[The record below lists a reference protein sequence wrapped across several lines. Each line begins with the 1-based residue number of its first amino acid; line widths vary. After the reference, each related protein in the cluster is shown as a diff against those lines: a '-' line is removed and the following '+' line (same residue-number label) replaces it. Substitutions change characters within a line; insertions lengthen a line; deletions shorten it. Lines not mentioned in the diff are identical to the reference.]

1 MVKMHIIAGD
11 HLEHERP
18 GELVEDGI
26 RVVVRGGGHVAQT
39 CFRIFSEQIAARV
52 VRTAVPVKRV
62 FYLFLTQS
70 LARHQLHGIFWIN
83 INYFQSFYHHLVIG
97 DYDCYYW
104 LKRPQHNS
112 SLRLTWAWACSSSC
126 QAPSPDC
133 QTRHCC
139 SWRGSRD
146 LQAWPS
152 MHVLIKIS
160 RRYQGRVTCWVWQS
174 TLTVLHHSSWVCESW
189 VPGRSSPGPRTL
201 RERALA
207 DREQN

>member
-52 VRTAVPVKRV
+52 VRTAVPVNRV

-70 LARHQLHGIFWIN
+70 LARHQLHVIFWIN
-83 INYFQSFYHHLVIG
+83 INYFQSFYHHLAIG

-133 QTRHCC
+133 QTLHCC
-139 SWRGSRD
+139 SWRGSKD
-146 LQAWPS
+146 LQAWPYAC
-152 MHVLIKIS
+152 VNKDLTTVS
-160 RRYQGRVTCWVWQS
+160 RRESYLLGVAKYSDCPPPLFLGVWELGARSFIPRSKDFEGESTCW
-174 TLTVLHHSSWVCESW
+174 
-189 VPGRSSPGPRTL
+189 
-201 RERALA
+201 
-207 DREQN
+207 

>member
-62 FYLFLTQS
+62 FHLFLTQS
-70 LARHQLHGIFWIN
+70 LARHQLHVIFWIN

-97 DYDCYYW
+97 DYDCYY
-104 LKRPQHNS
+104 
-112 SLRLTWAWACSSSC
+112 
-126 QAPSPDC
+126 
-133 QTRHCC
+133 
-139 SWRGSRD
+139 
-146 LQAWPS
+146 
-152 MHVLIKIS
+152 
-160 RRYQGRVTCWVWQS
+160 
-174 TLTVLHHSSWVCESW
+174 
-189 VPGRSSPGPRTL
+189 
-201 RERALA
+201 
-207 DREQN
+207 